1 MKNII
6 IIDTESA
13 YVNTISNMDDI
24 SVELMVVDHPRYIE
38 GCEALAKGKIKNY
51 FCRVYTYDDEFYDV
65 TKCNYNL
72 TLSDIEKYRNTQY
85 KVERYLARASSDISL
100 MQSQYYIALAY
111 VINFFN
117 THKIDFVFHAYLE
130 HGGTW
135 DTLIMDVARSRNI
148 PVYVS
153 NISSSTLETTICTLN
168 KCTNDK
174 TFFMDLSDLHFS
186 WSMDEYYGGLKS
198 YTDSLFASK
207 FKKFED
213 NYKDLKDKITYLKQ
227 QIYETFFS
235 FDKEYRKKS
244 QRFIYTGIFYKREEL
259 VKKIYIKNLEK
270 YYRELSVTPDLSQNY
285 IYYPLHQEPEASIMT
300 RTPLNS
306 QFYIIYELAQKLP
319 KGWKVLVKEHP
330 AQFTVYKE
338 YKYYYRNIEF
348 FRSFEM
354 YKRLYNL
361 DNVELVKLE
370 SSSSEL
376 IKNSRA
382 VASIAGS
389 SLLEAVNLDKPII
402 IFGKNCSFIEKLK
415 DAFNINSLY
424 DIVVALSKIENGFI
438 PNYLD
443 FTDVLNRYAFFT
455 DFYTKE
461 FYCKE
466 KEIFKKIMKKCMD
479 DCTSQSKEKE
489 FKQ

>member
-85 KVERYLARASSDISL
+85 KVEHFLARASSDISL

-130 HGGTW
+130 HGGIW

-235 FDKEYRKKS
+235 FDKEYRKK
-244 QRFIYTGIFYKREEL
+244 
-259 VKKIYIKNLEK
+259 
-270 YYRELSVTPDLSQNY
+270 
-285 IYYPLHQEPEASIMT
+285 
-300 RTPLNS
+300 
-306 QFYIIYELAQKLP
+306 
-319 KGWKVLVKEHP
+319 
-330 AQFTVYKE
+330 
-338 YKYYYRNIEF
+338 
-348 FRSFEM
+348 
-354 YKRLYNL
+354 
-361 DNVELVKLE
+361 
-370 SSSSEL
+370 
-376 IKNSRA
+376 
-382 VASIAGS
+382 
-389 SLLEAVNLDKPII
+389 VN
-402 IFGKNCSFIEKLK
+402 
-415 DAFNINSLY
+415 
-424 DIVVALSKIENGFI
+424 ALSIQ
-438 PNYLD
+438 
-443 FTDVLNRYAFFT
+443 VFFT
-455 DFYTKE
+455 R
-461 FYCKE
+461 E
-466 KEIFKKIMKKCMD
+466 K
-479 DCTSQSKEKE
+479 S
-489 FKQ
+489 